1 MSSLKSAPTCRYT
14 AVPITI
20 HQAKYL
26 AHTLALR
33 DPDGIRLPENQR
45 DQLIASLESRLTQGQ
60 THQTHFSIRFQI
72 KA

>member
-1 MSSLKSAPTCRYT
+1 MSSLKTAATCRYT

-33 DPDGIRLPENQR
+33 DPDVTVMDR
-45 DQLIASLESRLTQGQ
+45 STM
-60 THQTHFSIRFQI
+60 
-72 KA
+72 